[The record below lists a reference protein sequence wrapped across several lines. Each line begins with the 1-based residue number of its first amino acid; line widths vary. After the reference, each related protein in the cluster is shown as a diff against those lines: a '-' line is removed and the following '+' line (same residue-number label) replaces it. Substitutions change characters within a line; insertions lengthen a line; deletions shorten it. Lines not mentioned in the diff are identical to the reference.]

1 MVTDLSGVD
10 FQNIYYRARPSEKL
24 DKSVGDVLDT
34 VRETFLRSSE
44 SGTNKF
50 LVEINVQRLV
60 SGGLSRSF
68 RKKERHS
75 KQMDPITAIK
85 EPPPSCYGKGSQR
98 EYPKQRECQNRK
110 KILAKMVRLRLIY
123 KTV

>member
-50 LVEINVQRLV
+50 PVEINVQRLV
-60 SGGLSRSF
+60 
-68 RKKERHS
+68 
-75 KQMDPITAIK
+75 
-85 EPPPSCYGKGSQR
+85 
-98 EYPKQRECQNRK
+98 
-110 KILAKMVRLRLIY
+110 
-123 KTV
+123 